1 MDDTLYIWSAI
12 LGVTVATFIAR
23 SSVLLLG
30 ERLRLPPIVESA
42 LRYAPACA
50 LAAIVANDLLFTDGM
65 LDLSLQN
72 TRWLAGV
79 VAIIIFAAT
88 RSTIGV
94 IVGGMIAFWLLRMW
108 LSS

>member
-1 MDDTLYIWSAI
+1 MDETLYIWSAI
-12 LGVTVATFIAR
+12 LGVTAATFIAR

-30 ERLRLPPIVESA
+30 ERLQLPPTVESA

-50 LAAIVANDLLFTDGM
+50 LAANDLLFTAGA
-65 LDLSLQN
+65 LDLSLHN
-72 TRWLAGV
+72 PRWLAGG

-94 IVGGMIAFWLLRMW
+94 IVGGMVAFWLLRAW
-108 LSS
+108 FSG